1 MTCAGV
7 GKTVIAAFDYK
18 RYKHANQR
26 ARLLFVAHR
35 KEILEQSIQT
45 FQEILNDFNFGEL
58 YVDGR
63 KPKNIEYLFISI
75 QSFNSAKLAQWTTP
89 DYYDYICV
97 DEFHHAAA
105 NSYQELLSYYRP
117 KILLGL
123 TATPDRMD
131 GKDILKYFDGRTA
144 SKMLLGEAIDR
155 NLLSTF
161 QYFGVTDDVDYS
173 KCKWIRGRYDSSEL
187 EKIYTADVKRCSLIL
202 ESVKRYVADMADVK
216 GLGFCVSIA
225 HADYMARFFNSHGV
239 PSISLSA
246 KSIDDIRENMHIEA

>member
-1 MTCAGV
+1 MT
-7 GKTVIAAFDYK
+7 
-18 RYKHANQR
+18 N
-26 ARLLFVAHR
+26 
-35 KEILEQSIQT
+35 
-45 FQEILNDFNFGEL
+45 
-58 YVDGR
+58 
-63 KPKNIEYLFISI
+63 
-75 QSFNSAKLAQWTTP
+75 
-89 DYYDYICV
+89 ICV

-187 EKIYTADVKRCSLIL
+187 EKTYTADVKRCSLIL

-225 HADYMARFFNSHGV
+225 HADYMAQFFNSHGV